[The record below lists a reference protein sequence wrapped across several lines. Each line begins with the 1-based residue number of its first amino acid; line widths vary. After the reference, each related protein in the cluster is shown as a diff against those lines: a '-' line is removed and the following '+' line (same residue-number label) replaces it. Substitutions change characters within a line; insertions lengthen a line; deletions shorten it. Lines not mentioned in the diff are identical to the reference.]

1 LRNYFFIF
9 FFSKGPSEAELE
21 RIAQARA
28 EEICRK
34 PERKKKRRRR
44 RRRRQGEEEE
54 RGSEMVEV

>member
-1 LRNYFFIF
+1 M
-9 FFSKGPSEAELE
+9 E

-34 PERKKKRRRR
+34 PERKEKRRRR

-54 RGSEMVEV
+54 RGSEMSRDEK